1 VSTLS
6 SENFT
11 DGNILKQNAPT
22 YIFYECP
29 CIN

>member
-6 SENFT
+6 SANFT
-11 DGNILKQNAPT
+11 DANILKQNAPT